1 MTDRAYL
8 VASMKRLLALA
19 ALLLGLSALI
29 APAHAR
35 VSYASADAQIERV
48 ERGGSAAMARVADVA
63 EPRGSRARTNRELG
77 ASASGRTRTVLLPV
91 IMLADRPLE

>member
-1 MTDRAYL
+1 
-8 VASMKRLLALA
+8 MKRLLALA

-35 VSYASADAQIERV
+35 VSYAAADAQIERV
-48 ERGGSAAMARVADVA
+48 ERGGVAAMARVADVA
-63 EPRGSRARTNRELG
+63 EPRGSRAR
-77 ASASGRTRTVLLPV
+77 ASRDIGSPASGRTRTVLLPV